1 MTVLDAQA
9 VVALLL
15 DERGAD
21 RVVGLIQR
29 EAAISAVNVAEVIDV
44 IARGHKRDADEVVQ
58 RIDWLV
64 AGGLVVVPVTD
75 DVARAAGALR
85 SREYHRSRNPLSLA
99 DCVALATAMSR
110 GEPLATAD
118 RPLAETARR
127 NRVRVVS
134 LNR

>member
-15 DERGAD
+15 NERSAD
-21 RVVGLIQR
+21 RVIGLIEHQ
-29 EAAISAVNVAEVIDV
+29 AAISAVNVAEVIDV
-44 IARGHKRDADEVVQ
+44 IARGHERDAEEVSE

-75 DVARAAGALR
+75 DVARSAGALR

-127 NRVRVVS
+127 NHVRVVR
-134 LNR
+134 LT